1 MSPLI
6 LLLVVTVCY
15 AGYNLFIKVSG
26 GFVPAVSTTTVL
38 ATICLQLA
46 ALATSL
52 TFMAL
57 LIVRGG
63 HVLQLSAPAYTW
75 AAVAG
80 LCIGIAEV
88 CYFYV
93 FGGLG
98 NSAPMQASIAIPT
111 IVCGTVVIT
120 AVVSYFVFRESLSA
134 TQLSGAA
141 LVMFGIALMFL
152 GQK

>member
-6 LLLVVTVCY
+6 LLLVITVCY

-26 GFVPAVSTTTVL
+26 GFVPAASTSTVL

-52 TFMAL
+52 TFMML
-57 LIVRGG
+57 LIARGG

-80 LCIGIAEV
+80 LCIGVAEV
-88 CYFYV
+88 CYFYL

-98 NSAPMQASIAIPT
+98 DGAPMQANIAIPA

-120 AVVSYFVFRESLSA
+120 AVVSYFVFRESVSA
-134 TQLSGAA
+134 TQLSGTA
-141 LVMFGIALMFL
+141 LVILGIVLMSL
-152 GQK
+152 GQR